1 MDLIFFGER
10 KGIRTMSIMNEIQ
23 KELNYTYTENGDIAY
38 ISTLNAN
45 LDYFGIAG
53 ASRRRQDNVLDL
65 FKKAWK
71 EAPITATKNMFYLRD
86 VRGGSG
92 ERDSFRTSLG
102 YIIQKEPEIALAFMP
117 YVPEYGRWDDV
128 LLYLENSKTK
138 KQAASFIKKQLE
150 KDLTNKRAGKPISLC
165 SKWMPSVNA
174 SSKKTRS
181 MALSL
186 ANEMSYKISKYRKML
201 SELRDGIIVEKN
213 LTERDYSF
221 QYEKLPGRA
230 LQKYER
236 AFLRNDKNRFDVY
249 KNELKKGTVQAK
261 VQTLY
266 PHEILAKGCNEWLQI
281 NKRAD
286 FDYIQSLWNAIE
298 RSEDAKNTIVVRDG
312 SGSMAG
318 IPMMVS
324 TAMAILFSEQL
335 TGEFKDKFITFS
347 SLPQLIDLSTC
358 ENLKEKLVICEKHRD
373 ISNTDISKVYDL
385 LLKASKNITNPKEYI
400 QRVVII
406 SDMEFDYGTENVPT
420 YETMKEKFDK
430 AGIPLPEI
438 VYWNVDAR
446 RVHFAAKAD
455 QPNIRFVSGMSK
467 NIIDSIINNE
477 SVSAYDLMVKT
488 LEKYG
493 FVDKVFEELEK

>member
-1 MDLIFFGER
+1 
-10 KGIRTMSIMNEIQ
+10 
-23 KELNYTYTENGDIAY
+23 
-38 ISTLNAN
+38 
-45 LDYFGIAG
+45 
-53 ASRRRQDNVLDL
+53 
-65 FKKAWK
+65 
-71 EAPITATKNMFYLRD
+71 
-86 VRGGSG
+86 
-92 ERDSFRTSLG
+92 
-102 YIIQKEPEIALAFMP
+102 
-117 YVPEYGRWDDV
+117 
-128 LLYLENSKTK
+128 
-138 KQAASFIKKQLE
+138 
-150 KDLTNKRAGKPISLC
+150 
-165 SKWMPSVNA
+165 
-174 SSKKTRS
+174 
-181 MALSL
+181 
-186 ANEMSYKISKYRKML
+186 
-201 SELRDGIIVEKN
+201 
-213 LTERDYSF
+213 
-221 QYEKLPGRA
+221 
-230 LQKYER
+230 
-236 AFLRNDKNRFDVY
+236 
-249 KNELKKGTVQAK
+249 
-261 VQTLY
+261 
-266 PHEILAKGCNEWLQI
+266 
-281 NKRAD
+281 
-286 FDYIQSLWNAIE
+286 
-298 RSEDAKNTIVVRDG
+298 
-312 SGSMAG
+312 
-318 IPMMVS
+318 MMVS